1 MKKKHFV
8 HTFLWISFLISHH
21 ICVGQ
26 SNNNIATKN
35 DPCPETV
42 FLKTVSD
49 IPPDPVYTARDE
61 RIFWISP
68 TAEPGDKVLIKG
80 AFTGT
85 PKEIE
90 LALAQQN
97 KSFTNAAVVNATP
110 MGATG
115 ITFEIPK
122 SMPNG
127 VYQFRIGKNDKL
139 IGTIN
144 QPTISWTEG
153 IGARITPDA
162 VQLGDSL
169 LIVGTNL
176 PDKGYVILKGKNE
189 IAISYSASTVGKRIM
204 IKIPETVILQ
214 QYYLQVSANKSST
227 AASSNSYP
235 INIIKNEALPVKEI
249 NCSRLI
255 GDGITDNTAV
265 LQDYLKETSSQY
277 RLYFKIPMG
286 TFLFS
291 KQLVLSPNQFLVG
304 TGREKTILKAQAPDA
319 SVPNIW
325 IKATSHFGLM
335 QLSCEAPVK
344 DALVG
349 NYDNAN
355 NKSSLM
361 PLEDI
366 VIDNI
371 NMTCASHSDAFVTK
385 VSPTTLLKIAGKNI
399 TIINSLFNNVQRRSS
414 QPLPKF
420 TDNAA
425 IRVYPISGS
434 IIRNNKFEL
443 GDWGLALY
451 IIGYQNALVEKNEVI
466 GKTKTPGA
474 GCGFSVGISKVLDH
488 SRNILVLDN
497 RIENIT
503 SNNREAITTDFAA
516 GTYTGMITKSD
527 NQTTTLPIQPKWTFQ
542 GQSFVP
548 NNYIATIIAGRGVG
562 QYRYIQ
568 STQNNTI
575 TLDTPWDI
583 VPDATSAISITL
595 SQTNVQIV
603 RNDIYNSGRLQ
614 FYGNVFNGEIS
625 NNYINS
631 SLGIMLHS
639 AIYMCT
645 SVPLQNIA
653 ITSNEFSGKVA
664 QSTTDNMGM
673 IVRSNFNGDISG
685 IVINNNRT
693 QSDSTGIKFT
703 MIVNR
708 IKPALI
714 YGNTKQVFRLM
725 DTSPKPKVAG
735 TVRFQ
740 AKSLTQQDQGI
751 AVYQ

>member
-8 HTFLWISFLISHH
+8 HTFLWVSFLISHH
-21 ICVGQ
+21 VCVGQ
-26 SNNNIATKN
+26 SNNAPSAKN

-42 FLKTVSD
+42 FLKTASD
-49 IPPDPVYTARDE
+49 IPADPVYTAQDE
-61 RIFWISP
+61 HIFWISP
-68 TAEPGDKVLIKG
+68 AAEPGDKVLVKG

-85 PKEIE
+85 PKQIE
-90 LALAQQN
+90 LALIQQN
-97 KSFTNAAVVNATP
+97 KNFTNAAIVNAIP
-110 MGATG
+110 MGTTG
-115 ITFEIPK
+115 ISFEIPK
-122 SMPNG
+122 SMSSG
-127 VYQFRIGKNDKL
+127 VYQFRIDHNDRL
-139 IGTIN
+139 IGIVN

-153 IGARITPDA
+153 IGAKITPDA
-162 VQLGDSL
+162 VQPGDSL
-169 LIVGTNL
+169 LIAGTNL

-189 IAISYSASTVGKRIM
+189 IIISYTANTVGKRIM

-214 QYYLQVSANKSST
+214 QYSLQVSTSKVIT
-227 AASSNSYP
+227 AASSNSYA
-235 INIIKNEALPVKEI
+235 INIIKKEI
-249 NCSRLI
+249 LPIKEVTCSRLI
-255 GDGITDNTAV
+255 GDGITDNTAA

-277 RLYFKIPMG
+277 RLYFKIPIG

-291 KQLVLSPNQFLVG
+291 KQLILLPNQFLVG
-304 TGREKTILKAQAPDA
+304 AGQEKTILKAQAPDA
-319 SVPNIW
+319 SVPNTW
-325 IKATSHFGLM
+325 IRATSHFGLM

-355 NKSSLM
+355 NKASLM
-361 PLEDI
+361 SLEDI
-366 VIDNI
+366 FIDNI
-371 NMTCASHSDAFVTK
+371 KMTCAAHSDAFVTK
-385 VSPTTLLKIAGKNI
+385 VSPTTLLKIAGKSV
-399 TIINSLFNNVQRRSS
+399 TIVNSTFNNVERRSS
-414 QPLPKF
+414 QAFPKF

-425 IRVYPISGS
+425 IRVYPINGS

-474 GCGFSVGISKVLDH
+474 GCGFSVGISKVLEH

-527 NQTTTLPIQPKWTFQ
+527 NQTTTLPIPPKWTFQ
-542 GQSFVP
+542 GQSFIP
-548 NNYIATIIAGRGVG
+548 NNYIATIIAGRGIG

-568 STQNNTI
+568 STRGNTI
-575 TLDTPWDI
+575 ILDTPWDI
-583 VPDATSAISITL
+583 VPDETSAISITL

-625 NNYINS
+625 NNHINS

-664 QSTTDNMGM
+664 QSATDNMGM
-673 IVRSNFNGDISG
+673 IVRSNFNGGISG
-685 IVINNNRT
+685 IIINKNRT

-703 MIVNR
+703 MIVSR

-714 YGNTKQVFRLM
+714 YGNTKQIFRLM
-725 DTSPKPKVAG
+725 DTSPKPKIAG
-735 TVRFQ
+735 AVRFQ
-740 AKSLTQQDQGI
+740 AKSLTQADQGI
-751 AVYQ
+751 AIYQ